1 MPAPITA
8 ELIARE
14 PIAEGIAQLSFALR
28 EPSRLHFKAG
38 QFVSIAL
45 PSATGEPETVPRRS
59 YSIAS
64 QSDAGEVLRFIIR
77 VIPEGKASEFLM
89 GLPLRTVVHMTGPH
103 GFFVLDERH
112 AGDVVFGA
120 TGTGFAA
127 VMPMLGELARRRE
140 SGHESPRSLVLW
152 GARQESDLFARDEI
166 EALVARAG
174 AELRVFLTAPG
185 PAWRGDRGRITQAV
199 LERLPELSSPTFYL
213 VGNGA
218 MVSELKRELVARGVN
233 RRAQIRTE
241 AFFD

>member
-8 ELIARE
+8 ELVARE
-14 PIAEGIAQLSFALR
+14 PIAAGIAQLSFALR
-28 EPSRLHFKAG
+28 EPPRLDFKAG
-38 QFVSIAL
+38 QFVSIAI
-45 PSATGEPETVPRRS
+45 PSASPDSEAVPRRS

-64 QSDAGEVLRFIIR
+64 QSDAGELLRFIIR

-89 GLPLRTVVHMTGPH
+89 TLPMGSLVNMTGPH

-112 AGDVVFGA
+112 PGDVVFGA

-140 SGHESPRSLVLW
+140 SGLESPRSLVLW

-166 EALVARAG
+166 DALVARAG
-174 AELRVFLTAPG
+174 SELRLFLTAPG
-185 PAWRGDRGRITQAV
+185 PHWHGDRGRITPA
-199 LERLPELSSPTFYL
+199 LLDRLPELSAPTFYL

-218 MVSELKRELVARGVN
+218 MISELKRELIARGVN

>member
-8 ELIARE
+8 ELVACE
-14 PIAEGIAQLSFALR
+14 PVAAGIAQLSFAMR
-28 EPSRLHFKAG
+28 EPRRLEFKAG

-45 PSATGEPETVPRRS
+45 PSPDPAVEAVPRRS

-64 QSDAGEVLRFIIR
+64 QSDAGDLLRFIIR
-77 VIPEGKASEFLM
+77 VIPEGKASQFLM
-89 GLPLRTVVHMTGPH
+89 TMPIGTVVHMTGPH

-112 AGDVVFGA
+112 PGDVVFGA

-140 SGHESPRSLVLW
+140 TGLESPRSVILW

-174 AELRVFLTAPG
+174 AELRIFLTAPG
-185 PAWRGDRGRITQAV
+185 PDWRGERGRITSGV
-199 LERLPELSSPTFYL
+199 LDRLPEWNAPTFYL

-218 MVSELKRELVARGVN
+218 MITELKRELIARGVN

>member
-8 ELIARE
+8 ELVARE
-14 PIAEGIAQLSFALR
+14 PIAAGIAQLSFALR
-28 EPSRLHFKAG
+28 EPPRLQFKAG
-38 QFVSIAL
+38 QFVSIAI
-45 PSATGEPETVPRRS
+45 PSAGPEAESVPRRS

-64 QSDAGEVLRFIIR
+64 QSDAGELLRFIIR

-89 GLPLRTVVHMTGPH
+89 NLPLGTVVNMTGPH

-112 AGDVVFGA
+112 PGDVVFGA

-140 SGHESPRSLVLW
+140 SGLESPRSLVLW

-174 AELRVFLTAPG
+174 SELRIFLTAP
-185 PAWRGDRGRITQAV
+185 AADWRGERGRITQAM
-199 LERLPELSSPTFYL
+199 LDRLPELTAPTFYL

-218 MVSELKRELVARGVN
+218 MISELKRELIARGVN